1 MTNEHDIDDPMSLS
15 SILFVDME
23 EQSHAI
29 TSRTLS
35 SEEYFIENL
44 SNIDGSRDTLAFN
57 GMID

>member
-23 EQSHAI
+23 EQSHVI

>member
-1 MTNEHDIDDPMSLS
+1 MTDEHDIDDAIYLS
-15 SILFVDME
+15 RILFVDMK
-23 EQSHAI
+23 EQSYVI
-29 TSRTLS
+29 TIITLS